1 MPTDKPAPAQ
11 ETKSVKQPAREDCP
25 DDILRWDE
33 FRRHFEPGSIL
44 QVIDEE
50 VLRNMLRGLFHQLRS
65 GTSIVYGVRQ
75 GPGRSWVV
83 SEKNQ
88 IDPFNY
94 DNPADSEY
102 FSRVCWKLRTSGA
115 QSRCWECDRAAA
127 EHYIVG

>member
-65 GTSIVYGVRQ
+65 GTSI
-75 GPGRSWVV
+75 
-83 SEKNQ
+83 
-88 IDPFNY
+88 
-94 DNPADSEY
+94 ADSEY